1 MYSLN
6 DFIRK
11 SHWILRES
19 DGCFSD
25 RRFSDRLRPAWPA
38 AGRPARRDP
47 RRRGARPARA
57 APHLTRRDN
66 VVTAP
71 DAREL
76 ARFIRALRQ
85 LGALSAGH
93 LA

>member
-1 MYSLN
+1 MLLRSA
-6 DFIRK
+6 
-11 SHWILRES
+11 ILRS
-19 DGCFSD
+19 TQTGLA
-25 RRFSDRLRPAWPA
+25 R
-38 AGRPARRDP
+38 GRPARRDP
-47 RRRGARPARA
+47 RRRAARPARA

>member
-1 MYSLN
+1 MLLRSA
-6 DFIRK
+6 
-11 SHWILRES
+11 ILRS
-19 DGCFSD
+19 TQTGLA
-25 RRFSDRLRPAWPA
+25 R
-38 AGRPARRDP
+38 GRPAVT
-47 RRRGARPARA
+47 PAA
-57 APHLTRRDN
+57 DMVDN
-66 VVTAP
+66 AVTAP